1 MNMRLV
7 LATIATGL
15 LVVSLQAPAQADS
28 TSGDTQAAA
37 VVGAAAA
44 DESATPT
51 ADTPEEGQDTA
62 QETTAAEPDQGPES
76 DQVFIP
82 LGKTAGQRVMSQMTG
97 ALATAAAAQTWAA
110 CGIFDRNTKIVRTFP
125 RYRANAGGQYIP
137 GGTSNLACG
146 SDEYWGY
153 RHIVAGHLSQ
163 WENVAAP
170 TGENWRDVADQFIA
184 GALIDP
190 DVVTYRQDN
199 DTFAY
204 CRLMYLVDKRTGR
217 AVGVSYPRVVVAH
230 VTKNIITAYPDS
242 KHC

>member
-1 MNMRLV
+1 MRLV
-7 LATIATGL
+7 LVAIATGL
-15 LVVSLQAPAQADS
+15 LVVSLQASAQADS
-28 TSGDTQAAA
+28 TTGDAQAAA
-37 VVGAAAA
+37 VAEAAAA
-44 DESATPT
+44 DDTPT
-51 ADTPEEGQDTA
+51 PTDDTPEVGQDA
-62 QETTAAEPDQGPES
+62 AEETTAVEPDQGPES

-82 LGKTAGQRVMSQMTG
+82 LSETARRRVMSQEGG
-97 ALATAAAAQTWAA
+97 ALVTAAAQTWAA
-110 CGIFDRNTKIVRTFP
+110 CGIFDRNTKIVRTFN

-163 WENVAAP
+163 WENVAFP

-204 CRLMYLVDKRTGR
+204 CRLMYLIDKRSGR
-217 AVGVSYPRVVVAH
+217 PVGVSYPRVVVAH